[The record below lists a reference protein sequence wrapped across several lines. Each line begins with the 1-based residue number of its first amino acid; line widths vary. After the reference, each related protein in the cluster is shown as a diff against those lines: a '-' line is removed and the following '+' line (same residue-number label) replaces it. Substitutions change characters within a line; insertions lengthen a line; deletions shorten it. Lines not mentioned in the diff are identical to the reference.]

1 MNSGNDRAGRDV
13 CTDLAIPDHGAI
25 SWRGAAAL
33 LLAVVGLH
41 PSTAGAADSMPPA
54 APAAT
59 SPDPAAPAAVAQTAT
74 TPASTAPGML
84 AAGAPPT
91 AARTTAPAPAPPPK
105 RQLILGG
112 SLRVRQEY
120 WDWFGPQPE
129 GRYTYTG
136 SLLRVGATYLT
147 PKHEL
152 ALELAQPTL
161 LNLPTDATLPGPL
174 GQLGQ
179 GPSYR
184 DANTSQEASLFVK
197 QAYWRVK
204 GVTGPGS
211 NARLGRFEF
220 VEGAEVMPKDPSLAW
235 LKRERIA
242 HRLIGTFGFTHVGR
256 SFDGG
261 QYVHTSPDQNV
272 TLFAGMPTEGVFDL
286 DGGTTLDDIKVGYAS
301 VTRAYRWKGFQG
313 EGRLFGIYYLDDR
326 EGVVKTDNR
335 PLPERRADT
344 QEVSIGT
351 FGGHAIGLWEM
362 PTGKVDALLWAAGQ
376 VGGFGSLSHSA
387 FSGAAELGFQPKG
400 TVWNPWIRA
409 GFFHASGDKDPGD
422 GSHETF
428 FPILPTPRIYARFP
442 FFTLANLNDAFA
454 QVIVKPHPK
463 LTLRGDVH
471 GLWLA
476 DDSDLWYLGGGAFQ
490 RPTFGY
496 GGRPSRGKRS
506 LATLVDLS
514 ADYQW
519 RKNTT
524 FSGYLGYAWG
534 GDVIDR
540 IYGGGSTGLLGYLEV
555 TQKF

>member
-1 MNSGNDRAGRDV
+1 MNTRIHRAGWRV
-13 CTDLAIPDHGAI
+13 GPGAA
-25 SWRGAAAL
+25 STEAGAPALRGATAL
-33 LLAVVGLH
+33 LLALGLH
-41 PSTAGAADSMPPA
+41 PAAARAADMAPPAETTPAEPVRAAAAAGPGGTPAPGA
-54 APAAT
+54 APAA
-59 SPDPAAPAAVAQTAT
+59 PD
-74 TPASTAPGML
+74 
-84 AAGAPPT
+84 
-91 AARTTAPAPAPPPK
+91 PK
-105 RQLILGG
+105 RQLLLGG

-120 WDWFGPQPE
+120 WDWFGPQKE

-136 SLLRVGATYLT
+136 SLLRLGATYLT

-161 LNLPTDATLPGPL
+161 LNLPTDATLPGAL

-184 DANTSQEASLFVK
+184 DANAPQETSLFVK

-220 VEGAEVMPKDPSLAW
+220 VDGAEVMPKDPSLAW

-242 HRLIGTFGFTHVGR
+242 HRLVGTFGFTHVGR

-286 DGGTTLDDIKVGYAS
+286 DGGTTLDDIQVGYAS
-301 VTRAYRWKGFQG
+301 VTRSYRWKGFQG

-326 EGVVKTDNR
+326 DGVVKTDNR
-335 PLPERRADT
+335 PLPVRRADT
-344 QEVSIGT
+344 QDVNIGT
-351 FGGHAIGLWEM
+351 FGGHAIGLWET
-362 PTGKVDALLWAAGQ
+362 PAGKVDGLFWAAGQ

-400 TVWNPWIRA
+400 MAWNPWVRA
-409 GFFHASGDKDPGD
+409 GFFHASGDEDPAD
-422 GSHETF
+422 GTHETF
-428 FPILPTPRIYARFP
+428 FPVLPTPRIYARFP

-476 DDSDLWYLGGGAFQ
+476 DESDLWYLGGGAFQ

-496 GGRPSRGKRS
+496 GGRPSHGKRG

-519 RKNTT
+519 RKHTT
-524 FSGYLGYAWG
+524 FSGYIGYAWG

-540 IYGGGSTGLLGYLEV
+540 TYGSGSTGLLGYLEV
-555 TQKF
+555 TRKF